1 MTWPTGSVV
10 TTDVDA
16 STDSPA
22 NARDDIL
29 SALQKLNEI
38 IANGS
43 PVLLAGNQSVGG
55 VKTFTSSPVV
65 PTPSASGHATTKTY
79 VDDLIASVIAALT
92 FPVGAVMSFARY
104 TVPSGW
110 LACDGSA
117 VSRATY
123 ASLWWAIGT
132 TYGAGDGSTT
142 FNLPDLRGEFVRGW
156 DFGRGVD
163 SGRIFGTFQG
173 DDFRSH
179 THQIWGDSR
188 SNFDGGGRVPTVGNV
203 GLEAWVQTE
212 ASGGVETRPR
222 NIALLYCIKT

>member
-1 MTWPTGSVV
+1 MTWPTASVV

-92 FPVGAVMSFARY
+92 FPAGAVMSFARY
-104 TVPSGW
+104 TAPSGW
-110 LACDGSA
+110 LVCDGSA

-123 ASLWWAIGT
+123 ASLWLAIGT
-132 TYGAGDGSTT
+132 NFGVGDGSTT

-163 SGRIFGTFQG
+163 SGRVFGTFQW
-173 DDFRSH
+173 DEFRSH
-179 THQIWGDSR
+179 SHQISQG
-188 SNFDGGGRVPTVGNV
+188 SNFASGAFVQPNSNGPSGTVSTGWTGGG
-203 GLEAWVQTE
+203 
-212 ASGGVETRPR
+212 ETRPR